1 MNDERD
7 IVNGDSFATVMR
19 KVIRSAQGGQQ
30 GCVLAT
36 NGCCLPYHLSLCRT
50 QRQFRA
56 AEILCQAD
64 DTYMR
69 HPRRVGVGGTE
80 QTAADAFERLQTNRL
95 EDCGCVSNDA
105 KIKAICPAGGVDG
118 IPAAAIRSS
127 ATLPLHDSHNSW

>member
-1 MNDERD
+1 M
-7 IVNGDSFATVMR
+7 
-19 KVIRSAQGGQQ
+19 

-118 IPAAAIRSS
+118 IPAAILEQQEGEIQGVKVVGTFVAPDTDAGRQSSTSETSCARRSP
-127 ATLPLHDSHNSW
+127 A